1 MKHRLHFTAVT
12 EQVYI
17 LTFRT
22 YGTWLHGDPRGSV
35 DRANREYAEPLLA
48 RDDGLFRRR
57 AKAMKHAPFVLDTS
71 HRRTVV
77 HEAIRSTC
85 ALRGWNLMA
94 LNVRTNHVH
103 AVVTANVAKE
113 RVLADL
119 KAWATRALR
128 SAGVTHDDT
137 PVWSHHG
144 STRVLRSEA
153 AIEAAIQYVLF
164 EQGQALG

>member
-1 MKHRLHFTAVT
+1 MS
-12 EQVYI
+12 EQVYL

-35 DRANREYAEPLLA
+35 DRTNSDFGEAYLRQ
-48 RDDGLFRRR
+48 DDGLLRRR
-57 AKAMKHAPFVLDTS
+57 ANAMKHAPVLLDTS
-71 HRRTVV
+71 LRRTVV

-85 ALRGWNLMA
+85 AHRGWNLMA

-103 AVVTANVAKE
+103 AVVTANTAKE

-119 KAWATRALR
+119 KAWATRSLR
-128 SAGVTHDDT
+128 AAGVAPHDT

-144 STRVLRSEA
+144 STRALLTEA
-153 AIEAAIQYVLF
+153 AVEAAIQYVLF
-164 EQGQALG
+164 EQGPDLE